1 MRRLLY
7 SLNAINVV
15 FKFIRIPNVPLNV
28 QELCM
33 ALLSRLA
40 SLKPSRSAIVEQG
53 GVATIL
59 SFIHDNPEESVLV
72 FCGLSCI
79 GYLAY
84 QSVFVMS
91 FLSRFRGV

>member
-7 SLNAINVV
+7 SLNAISVV